1 VRKRA
6 AARGFTLIEL
16 LIVVAI
22 IGILAAVA
30 VPNFLE
36 AQVRAKVARV
46 KSDIRALATGLET
59 YRTDHDA
66 YPPTAE
72 TPTFHP
78 GSPFNGIGGGFYAY
92 VGRLSTPIAYISISP
107 IDPFMSGR
115 PSPDGA
121 FGWEC
126 YEYWA
131 EPSVG
136 FDLVDITRGGVN
148 SVRYVLWSW
157 GPDRDPDGFAVQ
169 DPATVYD
176 SSNGT
181 VSSGNYYRFGP

>member
-1 VRKRA
+1 VRNHA
-6 AARGFTLIEL
+6 DLVGFTLIEL

-22 IGILAAVA
+22 ISILAAVA
-30 VPNFLE
+30 IPNFLE
-36 AQVRAKVARV
+36 AQVRAKMARV
-46 KSDIRALATGLET
+46 QSDTRALAIGLEA
-59 YRTDHDA
+59 YRMDHDA
-66 YPPTAE
+66 YPLTAE
-72 TPTFHP
+72 TPQFYP

-92 VGRLSTPIAYISISP
+92 VGRLSTPIAYISVSP

-115 PSPDGA
+115 PNPDGT
-121 FGWEC
+121 FGWQC

-136 FDLVDITRGGVN
+136 FDLVDVTRGDVN

-169 DPATVYD
+169 DPDTVYD

>member
-1 VRKRA
+1 VREDTVTW
-6 AARGFTLIEL
+6 GFTLIEL

-22 IGILAAVA
+22 ISILAAVA

-46 KSDIRALATGLET
+46 KSDTRTLATGLET
-59 YRTDHDA
+59 YRMDHEA
-66 YPPTAE
+66 YPLTAE
-72 TPTFHP
+72 TTLLYPN
-78 GSPFNGIGGGFYAY
+78 SPFTGIGGGFYAY

-107 IDPFMSGR
+107 LDPFMSGR
-115 PSPDGA
+115 PNPDGA

-131 EPSVG
+131 EPSVE
-136 FDLVDITRGGVN
+136 FDLIDITRDGVN

-157 GPDRDPDGFAVQ
+157 GPDQDPDAFAVQ
-169 DPATVYD
+169 DPDTIYD